1 MRAFEP
7 NASMLQSPE
16 FLVDSAWS
24 GHLPFAGWL
33 IEAVRPRMLVELGT
47 HRGLSFMA
55 FCQAVLANGIDCRCF
70 AVDTWEGDD
79 HAGNY
84 GAEVYDKVAEY
95 RLRHYAGFSELMRMT
110 FDAAAAYFEDG
121 SIDVLHVDGLH
132 TYDAVRHDF
141 ETWRSRLSSRG
152 VVLFHDTSVR
162 EREFGVWRFW
172 AEVSGQWP
180 SFEFTH
186 SHGLGVLAVGPDV
199 PPAIAALCALD
210 EPQRQLVRRLFE
222 RLGEREEADREVAR
236 LHAALEHERG
246 LRRALA
252 ALVGAEPVMGSDQ
265 WSTLRHDIAH
275 VKQVLLDAQ
284 ADATHHLRGD
294 LALIRRLT
302 DSSGQA

>member
-1 MRAFEP
+1 MTQFRP

-16 FLVDSAWS
+16 YLVDSAWS

-33 IEAVRPRMLVELGT
+33 IEATRPRMLVELGT

-55 FCQAVLANGIDCRCF
+55 FCQAVLANGVDCRCL
-70 AVDTWEGDD
+70 AVDTWEGDP

-84 GAEVYDKVAEY
+84 GAEVYDTVADY

-110 FDAAAAYFEDG
+110 FDEAVTYFDDG
-121 SIDVLHVDGLH
+121 SIDILHIDGLH
-132 TYDAVRHDF
+132 TYEAVRHDF
-141 ETWRSRLSSRG
+141 ETWRAKLSARA

-172 AEVSGQWP
+172 AEVRDSAP

-186 SHGLGVLAVGPDV
+186 SHGLGVLALGPDV
-199 PPAIAALCALD
+199 PEPLRALCAMP
-210 EPQRQLVRRLFE
+210 EQERQLVRRLFE
-222 RLGEREEADREVAR
+222 RLGQREEADRETAR

-252 ALVGAEPVMGSDQ
+252 AMVGAEPVMGSDQ

-275 VKQVLLDAQ
+275 VKNVLLDAQ
-284 ADATHHLRGD
+284 GQSTDALRR
-294 LALIRRLT
+294 ALVELH
-302 DSSGQA
+302 GPAGAA